1 MKTGEAWSQWRGA
14 SGDGHGKGLPE
25 KWIEPVR
32 LWRHE
37 LPAQGIGGVAATEEF
52 IVVSSRD
59 ANDKADWFEVL
70 DAETGI
76 SLFKLTYTSESE
88 LDYGNSP
95 RVTPL
100 IVDSRAFCLG
110 AQGQLHCLDL
120 DSGKVLWKQHLV
132 EDLGGKLPQ
141 WGYSVSPILVDGQLI
156 VQPGGLEAS
165 WVALHPENGEVLWKS
180 KGRQAAYASPIAI
193 AFQGKKQLVGYDAIS
208 LGGWSPK
215 DGTRLWEMKPEIP
228 KDFNVPVPIIV
239 QNKICVVTENNGAR
253 VYSIVPLNVNQ
264 TPHSGQ
270 PYDLSLK
277 LEASSD
283 LLSGDS
289 HSPVRVG
296 NWIAGVDRD
305 LVVLDP
311 LDALK
316 EVARF
321 ADVALQK
328 HCSLLVDEDRVWA
341 CTGNGTQ
348 ILFRIRSSGVTEL
361 GRFQPLQ
368 ELGEIF
374 SHPALCKG
382 VLYLRGPSWLD
393 AYSIQEDNRR

>member
-1 MKTGEAWSQWRGA
+1 MPK
-14 SGDGHGKGLPE
+14 
-25 KWIEPVR
+25 KWIRPER

-37 LPAQGIGGVAATEEF
+37 LPAQGIGGVAATDEF
-52 IVVSSRD
+52 VLVSSRD
-59 ANDKADWFEVL
+59 ANDKSDWFAVL

-76 SLFKLTYTSESE
+76 SLFKLAYPSESE

-95 RVTPL
+95 RVTPVL
-100 IVDSRAFCLG
+100 FNSRAYYLG
-110 AQGQLHCLDL
+110 AQGHLHCLEL
-120 DSGKVLWKQHLV
+120 ETGKVLWKQHLV

-141 WGYSVSPILVDGQLI
+141 WGFSVSPIFIDEQLI
-156 VQPGGLEAS
+156 VQAGGLEAS
-165 WVALHPENGEVLWKS
+165 WVSLNPENGQVLWKS
-180 KGRQAAYASPIAI
+180 KGRSAAYASPIAI
-193 AFQGKKQLVGYDAIS
+193 EYQGKKQLIGYDAIS
-208 LGGWSPK
+208 LGGWSTE
-215 DGTRLWEMKPEIP
+215 DGKRLWEMKPEIP
-228 KDFNVPVPIIV
+228 KDFNVPAPIIV
-239 QNKICVVTENNGAR
+239 LNKICVVTENNGAR
-253 VYSIVPLNVNQ
+253 VYSIVAP
-264 TPHSGQ
+264 GGD
-270 PYDLSLK
+270 YEYSLK

-296 NWIAGVDRD
+296 NWIVGIDRD

-311 LDALK
+311 LNDLK

-321 ADVALQK
+321 SDVALQK
-328 HCSLLVDEDRVWA
+328 YCSLLVDEDRVWA

-348 ILFRIRSSGVTEL
+348 ILMRISASGVTEL

-374 SHPALCKG
+374 SHPALCNG

-393 AYSIQEDNRR
+393 AYSIQEDNGR